1 MCYIMNI
8 SPGGQYDLYYPL
20 IHTNP
25 RKAHERMNLMPAR
38 TKDRKH
44 PRYFRIV
51 GYQIIC
57 NLSDEYVAGKL
68 GCSVRTYRDK
78 INGSRDFTV
87 PEMSILAKLFD
98 RNVTELIS
106 TD

>member
-1 MCYIMNI
+1 
-8 SPGGQYDLYYPL
+8 
-20 IHTNP
+20 
-25 RKAHERMNLMPAR
+25 MPAR
-38 TKDRKH
+38 RKNRKH

-68 GCSVRTYRDK
+68 DCSVRTYRDK

-87 PEMSILAKLFD
+87 AELNILTKLFD
-98 RNVTELIS
+98 RSAQELIS